1 MNKLILFFALI
12 TLGITSCKSQSKE
25 SKKESQNMSQEY
37 TFKVV
42 KSNDE
47 WKNELTPEQYRVLR
61 EAGTER
67 PHTGEYNLHF
77 EDGTYKCAAC
87 NEPLFDS
94 DSKFESHCGW
104 PSFDNA
110 KDGKIIEK
118 VDRSHGMVSTE
129 ILCANCGSHLGHVFN
144 DGPTDTGLRYCVNSV
159 SLDFDEDTSKEEKK
173 DSKKDK

>member
-1 MNKLILFFALI
+1 MKNLILFTALMAGFI
-12 TLGITSCKSQSKE
+12 SCKSQNKE
-25 SKKESQNMSQEY
+25 SKNEKSNMANEY

-47 WKNELTPEQYRVLR
+47 WKKELTPEQYRVLR

-67 PHTGEYNLHF
+67 PHTGEYNLTF

-87 NEPLFDS
+87 GEPLFDS

-110 KDGKIIEK
+110 KEGKIIEK
-118 VDRSHGMVSTE
+118 EDRSHGMVRTE

-144 DGPTDTGLRYCVNSV
+144 DGPTETGLRYCVNSV
-159 SLDFDEDTSKEEKK
+159 SLDFDKEAEKK
-173 DSKKDK
+173 DSNESEEK